1 MKGEMHSAKLA
12 ITALQTSKSSG
23 SVLGGL
29 FVLLLIVGVVVIL
42 GLRQRHRAEDDR
54 AGLVLAHPPTECIE
68 AVTGYMVRRGFAIT
82 YRDDTTATFTRPK
95 KPSTDLGW
103 LLLMLGVIPGLLY
116 YGLYKGTLTTTVTA
130 QRAEAGTHLMVSGDD
145 EATQEAVIRWARGW
159 AEDNLAVD
167 EP

>member
-1 MKGEMHSAKLA
+1 MYSAELA

-23 SVLGGL
+23 SALGGL

-42 GLRQRHRAEDDR
+42 GLRQRRRQHRAEGDR

-95 KPSTDLGW
+95 KPSTDLGC

-116 YGLYKGTLTTTVTA
+116 YGLFKGTLTTTVTA

-145 EATQEAVIRWARGW
+145 EATRDGVIRWARGW
-159 AEDNLAVD
+159 AQENLAVD